1 MTLRAGD
8 VATRTTLRAVVRG
21 RGYPDDSAGWGQGT
35 RRESR
40 PGSHLPSSQQKAILP
55 ALTVT
60 SAASF
65 LPENFNGGTAGFQ

>member
-21 RGYPDDSAGWGQGT
+21 RGYPADAAGGGHGA
-35 RRESR
+35 RRASG
-40 PGSHLPSSQQKAILP
+40 PGSHRTSSQQKAILP